1 MTSSPSK
8 SSPERL
14 LRLPEVISQTGL
26 NRNSVY
32 QIEDFPKP
40 IKISAR
46 ATAWL
51 ESEIQEWIRSR
62 IVKYRTQE
70 PLTATGLK
78 HTS

>member
-8 SSPERL
+8 SNPEHL

-40 IKISAR
+40 IKIGAR
-46 ATAWL
+46 ATAWVQ
-51 ESEIQEWIRSR
+51 SEVQEWIKTR
-62 IVKYRTQE
+62 ISQHR
-70 PLTATGLK
+70 
-78 HTS
+78 